1 LSKLKS
7 FYKILIYWNSR
18 SKNYSSLT
26 KNIVFYFIFAS
37 GMVLFFIPFVIK
49 SILNKT
55 YSKEEEKV
63 IKSWLEDN
71 VEEYRGKNQ

>member
-1 LSKLKS
+1 
-7 FYKILIYWNSR
+7 
-18 SKNYSSLT
+18 
-26 KNIVFYFIFAS
+26 
-37 GMVLFFIPFVIK
+37 MVLFFIPFVIK